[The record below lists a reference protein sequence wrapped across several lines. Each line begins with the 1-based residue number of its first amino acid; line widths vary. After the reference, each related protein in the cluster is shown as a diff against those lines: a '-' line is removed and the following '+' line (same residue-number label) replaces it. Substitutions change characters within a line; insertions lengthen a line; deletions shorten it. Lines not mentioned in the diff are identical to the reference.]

1 MCIGHMQILCH
12 VIYKTWAYFD
22 IGTQGGPGNNPCLGT
37 EDERVG
43 WHHWLDGHE
52 FEQALGLGDG
62 QGCLACYSPCGCKES
77 DTAEW
82 LKWTGWISWTTVWFS
97 LALTLCL
104 LI

>member
-22 IGTQGGPGNNPCLGT
+22 IGTHGGPGNNPCLGT

-52 FEQALGLGDG
+52 FEQATGLGYG
-62 QGCLACYSPCGCKES
+62 QGCLACHSPCGCKEL

-82 LKWTGWISWTTVWFS
+82 NELARYLGQLYDSHLLWFYAS
-97 LALTLCL
+97 
-104 LI
+104 